1 MKINNVYLI
10 SYGNVVFQVS
20 WVKADTRAIQ
30 AIGSHKIT
38 QNPRIKVI
46 SGVKNH
52 RVKHHLIITNA
63 TLEEDGP
70 YMCQLNTP
78 TMKSQVYWIN
88 FLQIFRQK
96 HIV

>member
-1 MKINNVYLI
+1 MEMFL
-10 SYGNVVFQVS
+10 QVS

-38 QNPRIKVI
+38 QNPRIKVMQD
-46 SGVKNH
+46 S
-52 RVKHHLIITNA
+52 RVKHHLIIINA

-78 TMKSQVYWIN
+78 TMKSQVHYRRLFRW
-88 FLQIFRQK
+88 LYRSSKLIFRYK
-96 HIV
+96 SIS